1 MSNVALVVTAWL
13 AVAVHVVIGIVV
25 WRRPGGAPGAPLVPL
40 LNLAVAL
47 CVMGYWVREWYSYVA
62 NGTTW
67 YVTDQ
72 LLPLYAIV
80 VCTLS
85 LLALRGHC
93 AGTVPHWLVFG
104 IDAVVLLGAALL
116 FSTFR
121 MHRLI

>member
-13 AVAVHVVIGIVV
+13 AVVVHVVVGIVA

-47 CVMGYWVREWYSYVA
+47 CVMGYWVREWYGYVA

-72 LLPLYAIV
+72 LLPLYAII

-85 LLALRGHC
+85 LLALGGRY

-121 MHRLI
+121 MNRLI